1 MPWDDPIG
9 VRLRSDQES
18 ELAARYPE
26 NPEPGDHPT
35 ADNISVFLLVSD
47 AFTGEPVGCGA
58 LRDLDFDA
66 VEIKRMYVVPSQRGR
81 GAGRAVLAGL
91 EQAARSRG
99 KKVAR
104 LETGTEQPEAITLY
118 ERGGYDRIEAFGP
131 YVGNPQSVC
140 YERIL

>member
-9 VRLRSDQES
+9 VRLRSDQEK
-18 ELAARYPE
+18 ELAARYPG
-26 NPEPGDHPT
+26 NPEPGEHPT

-66 VEIKRMYVVPSQRGR
+66 VEIKRMYVVPGQRGR

-118 ERGGYDRIEAFGP
+118 ERSGYDRIEAFGP